1 MLVSIKYSE
10 TSELNMALRSKSV
23 KNQGFIF

>member
-10 TSELNMALRSKSV
+10 ISELNMALCSKCV
-23 KNQGFIF
+23 KNQGFTF